1 MCIRDRDYPDL
12 EYIVIDGGSQDGT
25 AEILDRYRD
34 RLAYCVSEPDRGQ
47 SDALNKGF
55 ARATGS
61 LLAWLNSDD
70 RYAPDALWRAALAF
84 DLHETD
90 MVSGGCALAEEPH
103 GRIAR
108 VHHSAQPIGRAEALR
123 AEQLLDLDGCWLRG
137 DFFFQPEVFWTR
149 DLWQRAG
156 GRVAEEL
163 HYSMDYELWVRF
175 ALAGARI
182 VHVPDTLA
190 VYRVHSGQKTAGDDL
205 PYLPELRRVAASF
218 RPVEA

>member
-1 MCIRDRDYPDL
+1 
-12 EYIVIDGGSQDGT
+12 V
-25 AEILDRYRD
+25 
-34 RLAYCVSEPDRGQ
+34 
-47 SDALNKGF
+47 
-55 ARATGS
+55 
-61 LLAWLNSDD
+61 
-70 RYAPDALWRAALAF
+70 
-84 DLHETD
+84 
-90 MVSGGCALAEEPH
+90 
-103 GRIAR
+103 AR
-108 VHHSAQPIGRAEALR
+108 VHHSALPIGRAVPLR
-123 AEQLLDLDGCWLRG
+123 SDQLLDLDGCWLRG

-190 VYRVHSGQKTAGDDL
+190 LYRVHPGQKTAGDDL